1 MICHIMS
8 KNLTDGGF
16 NNLLP
21 DDIIN
26 SLTASG
32 WSCDGRIQ
40 ALASYENR
48 VYQIGLTDRTE
59 PVVAKFY
66 RPERWSDE
74 QILEEFD
81 FTDELV
87 ELDLPVLT
95 PLESPEGPVLC
106 HQHGFRF
113 AVYPHARGH
122 APYLDDEHSLTQIGR
137 LIARI
142 HNVGQQRHFEY
153 RENLEFEHRAVDSA
167 VFLIEGN
174 WIPDDLRDAY
184 EAIIEDVLEA
194 IDDQLDHDSMNQGR
208 VHGDMHVG
216 NLLWHNGA
224 PAVLDFDDACN
235 GPPIQDLWMFLSGS
249 VDEMQRCLDALAE
262 GYEMFRTFPADALD
276 QVEVLRAMRILYHTT
291 WLARRWTD
299 PAFPRAFPWFSTQKF
314 WQEHILT
321 LKEQLALLR
330 EPPALRTG

>member
-1 MICHIMS
+1 MS
-8 KNLTDGGF
+8 KTPDKGAF
-16 NNLLP
+16 HRLLP
-21 DDIIN
+21 DDIVN
-26 SLTASG
+26 SLSASG

-48 VYQIGLTDRTE
+48 VYQIGLSDRPE

-87 ELDLPVLT
+87 EHELPVLT
-95 PLESPEGPVLC
+95 PLASPEGPVLC
-106 HQHGFRF
+106 HKSGFRF

-122 APYLDDEHSLTQIGR
+122 APYLDDLHALRQIGR

-142 HNVGQQRHFEY
+142 HNVGQKQQFAHREAMSFEG
-153 RENLEFEHRAVDSA
+153 RALDSA
-167 VFLIEGN
+167 RFVVEGN

-184 EAIIEDVLEA
+184 EAIIEDLLGA
-194 IDDQLDHDSMNQGR
+194 IDDQLDHDALDTGR

-216 NLLWHNGA
+216 NLLWHDGT
-224 PAVLDFDDACN
+224 PAVLDFDDSCD
-235 GPPIQDLWMFLSGS
+235 GPAIQDLWMFLSGNP
-249 VDEMQRCLDALAE
+249 DEMQRNLEALAE
-262 GYEMFRTFPADALD
+262 GYEMFRTFPSSMLD
-276 QVEVLRAMRILYHTT
+276 QVEALRAMRILYHTA

-299 PAFPRAFPWFSTQKF
+299 PAFPRAFPWFNTQKF
-314 WQEHILT
+314 WQEHVLT
-321 LKEQLALLR
+321 LKEQLSLLW
-330 EPPALRTG
+330 EPPNLRTG